1 MAISSGKSVLH
12 ALTPMPTIL
21 VAEDEYLLADD
32 CASLVRKAGFDVAGP
47 FATIEE
53 AFGALEGIQG
63 ALLDI
68 DLGGTVV
75 FPLIDELERRQIP
88 VVIYTGYQRLP
99 ARYAHLPCYL
109 KPDDS
114 EKAVERI
121 CKSARN
127 GSAAD

>member
-1 MAISSGKSVLH
+1 MQ
-12 ALTPMPTIL
+12 TIL
-21 VAEDEYLLADD
+21 VVEDEYLLADD

-53 AFGALEGIQG
+53 AFGALDGIQG

-68 DLGGTVV
+68 GLRGTAA

-88 VVIYTGYQRLP
+88 VVIYTGYQSLP
-99 ARYAHLPCYL
+99 AKYAHLPCYL

-114 EKAVERI
+114 AKAVERI
-121 CKSARN
+121 GKRVRS
-127 GSAAD
+127 GSA